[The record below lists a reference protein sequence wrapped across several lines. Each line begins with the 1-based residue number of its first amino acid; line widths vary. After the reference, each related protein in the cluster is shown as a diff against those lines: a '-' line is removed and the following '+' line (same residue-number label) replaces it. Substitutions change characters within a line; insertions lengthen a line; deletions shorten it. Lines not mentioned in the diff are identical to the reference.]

1 MKGVGLRLSYSCV
14 LHKCVFLPPANEFCE
29 GYVFTPVCQSFCL
42 QGEYLGRYTPQGRYT
57 PWAGNPQWADTP
69 PRAGT
74 PPGQVHAGRYTP
86 RQVHP
91 SGQVHPPQR
100 SLQRTVRI
108 LLECFLVCRFNS
120 SFQRQTTVIVHT
132 ILKNLRIKIVPLGQ
146 AT

>member
-1 MKGVGLRLSYSCV
+1 MTTWAHTILITVRNEVAARLYFHRRLSVILFTVEGSC
-14 LHKCVFLPPANEFCE
+14 LSACWDTPPWQ
-29 GYVFTPVCQSFCL
+29 VHPP
-42 QGEYLGRYTPQGRYT
+42 GREHP
-57 PWAGNPQWADTP
+57 P

-74 PPGQVHAGRYTP
+74 TPGQVHAGRYTP

-120 SFQRQTTVIVHT
+120 SFQRQTTVTVHT